1 MFQKISVY
9 SSIILILLSSCIY
22 TSSASEEDNF
32 PITAFEFNEECPKVC
47 WLGIQPSITTRS
59 DAVAIISSSDQIV
72 QESLQIRESG
82 LKFEWF
88 TDRQKRSAAWVIVAI
103 KNDMVNSLSFGILH
117 PITVGDFIEVFGE
130 PNEISIELT
139 EAPDARYIYYVLYYP
154 ELQVMIEA
162 HNYNFSAPNA
172 SDIPKG
178 VIINRDFDDDR
189 LPIWLSKKYA
199 DRQPW
204 LGYGQTEKYL
214 PDKPPAP

>member
-1 MFQKISVY
+1 MLKRNFSY
-9 SSIILILLSSCIY
+9 FLMLIFLSSCAIPPAR
-22 TSSASEEDNF
+22 SGEGNF

-47 WLGIQPSITTRS
+47 WLGIQPGITTRS
-59 DAVAIISSSDQIV
+59 DAVAIISSSDHIV
-72 QESLQIRESG
+72 QESLQISESG

-103 KNDMVNSLSFGILH
+103 KNDRVHSLSFGILH

-130 PNEISIELT
+130 PNEISIELI
-139 EAPDARYIYYVLYYP
+139 EAPDARFIYYVLYYP
-154 ELQVMIEA
+154 EIQVMIEV
-162 HNYNFSAPNA
+162 HNYDFSAPNVN
-172 SDIPKG
+172 DIPKG
-178 VIINRDFDDDR
+178 LSINRDFDDDR

-214 PDKPPAP
+214 LDKPPAP